1 MKNAYNIY
9 DLRELARRRVPKG
22 LFEYVDRGTEDEV
35 GLGHNIEALRR
46 IKLLPRVMKDVSKRS
61 LEVEVFGQKL
71 AMPVIVSPTGSAAML
86 WYEGEKC
93 LHLAANQAGIPFTMS
108 GGASVAMEQVVE
120 QIGRRAWF
128 QIYLLKDESLSHK
141 IVERAKAAKIEVL
154 FVTSDSAVPPNREF
168 NQRNGFTQPFRV
180 TPGNVVDVLSH
191 PSWFAQVVLRYMVS
205 GGLPRYQNVPGDL
218 RDKITGKPAR
228 MEVTPALDWAMFD
241 RLRKIWPGALVVKG
255 LMTAEDAKLAADH
268 GADGVVVSNH
278 GARNL
283 DSAPATI
290 EMLPEVVDAVGPRL
304 TVLWDGGVRRGS
316 DVVKALALGAKAVL
330 SGRAPLYGT
339 GAGGQVGAAKALS
352 ILRNEIDL
360 TLGFMGCTDI
370 SKVDRSMVRL
380 PKDMGA

>member
-1 MKNAYNIY
+1 
-9 DLRELARRRVPKG
+9 
-22 LFEYVDRGTEDEV
+22 
-35 GLGHNIEALRR
+35 
-46 IKLLPRVMKDVSKRS
+46 
-61 LEVEVFGQKL
+61 
-71 AMPVIVSPTGSAAML
+71 
-86 WYEGEKC
+86 
-93 LHLAANQAGIPFTMS
+93 
-108 GGASVAMEQVVE
+108 
-120 QIGRRAWF
+120 
-128 QIYLLKDESLSHK
+128 
-141 IVERAKAAKIEVL
+141 
-154 FVTSDSAVPPNREF
+154 
-168 NQRNGFTQPFRV
+168 
-180 TPGNVVDVLSH
+180 
-191 PSWFAQVVLRYMVS
+191 
-205 GGLPRYQNVPGDL
+205 
-218 RDKITGKPAR
+218 

-290 EMLPEVVDAVGPRL
+290 EMLPEVVDAVGHRL